1 MRDETR
7 PLMSR
12 GAKLSVAAT
21 VAALIALL
29 ALAPL
34 ASAASDP
41 VASGKTTITLDNG
54 LYKKLKKSHVKVTAV
69 KPATVKGKKIT
80 LPIKAE
86 GSTMDP
92 TTGAGKLNHKGGFK
106 LKAGKRKV
114 VVKNLVLDTTK
125 KSLSG
130 KVGKKNLKIAVVAGA
145 SIVRDGFGLDVV
157 AKKLK
162 LTKKAAKQLN
172 KALDENVF
180 KANRSLGSARASEQ
194 PETVTITGG
203 SATLTTSL
211 ATVKKLKEDNVEIN
225 LVAPANLAALG
236 PPPAFSFPVSGGS
249 TAPDASKGV
258 VQTNG
263 GLQLVQDWSKFGK
276 GKTTMTLNAIWVDLG
291 THVATVEVT
300 VESTLSPEANLGALG
315 RSSIADVSM
324 TGATVKSNSTSLT
337 VTVENASATLQA
349 VTAETLNSLFAKPA
363 KEFEG
368 ATKTPAQTFAAGD
381 PLGTFTFTAQ
391 TQ

>member
-194 PETVTITGG
+194 PETVTIKGG

-211 ATVKKLKEDNVEIN
+211 ETVKKLKEDNVDIEVIAPTN
-225 LVAPANLAALG
+225 VASLV
-236 PPPAFSFPVSGGS
+236 PPAFSFPVSGGS
-249 TAPDASKGV
+249 IAPDAGRGV

-263 GLQLVQDWSKFGK
+263 GLKLVQDWTKFGLEK
-276 GKTTMTLNAIWVDLG
+276 HTIMTLNAIWVDLG

-300 VESTLSPEANLGALG
+300 VESTLSSEANLGVLG

-349 VTAETLNSLFAKPA
+349 VTAETLNSLFAKGWEA
-363 KEFEG
+363 VV
-368 ATKTPAQTFAAGD
+368 KTPAKTFAAGD

>member
-1 MRDETR
+1 MRDETQ
-7 PLMSR
+7 PLRSR
-12 GAKLSVAAT
+12 GVKLSGAAV
-21 VAALIALL
+21 VAALIAVL
-29 ALAPL
+29 ALAPM

-54 LYKKLKKSHVKVTAV
+54 LYKKLKKNHVKVIAV

-92 TTGAGKLNHKGGFK
+92 TTGAGQLNHQGGFK

-114 VVKNLVLDTTK
+114 VVKSLVLDTTK

-130 KVGKKNLKIAVVAGA
+130 KVGKKKLKIAVVAGA

-172 KALDENVF
+172 KSLDENVF
-180 KANRSLGSARASEQ
+180 KANKSLGSARASEQ
-194 PETVTITGG
+194 PETVTVTGG
-203 SATLTTSL
+203 STTLTTSL
-211 ATVKKLKEDNVEIN
+211 ETVKKLKADNVEIN

-249 TAPDASKGV
+249 IAPDASKGIL
-258 VQTNG
+258 QTNG
-263 GLQLVQDWSKFGK
+263 GLQLVQDWGKFGK

-300 VESTLSPEANLGALG
+300 VESTLSEKANLGPLG
-315 RSSIADVSM
+315 RSSIADISM
-324 TGATVKSNSTSLT
+324 TGATVNSNTTSLT
-337 VTVENASATLQA
+337 VTVENASAALQA
-349 VTAETLNSLFAKPA
+349 VTAETLNSLFYEAA
-363 KEFEG
+363 VTFEPFTG
-368 ATKTPAQTFAAGD
+368 VPAQKFAAGD

>member
-41 VASGKTTITLDNG
+41 VAGGKTTITLDNG

-130 KVGKKNLKIAVVAGA
+130 KVGKKKLKIAVVAGA

-180 KANRSLGSARASEQ
+180 KASKSLGSARASEQ
-194 PETVTITGG
+194 PETVTIKGG

-211 ATVKKLKEDNVEIN
+211 ETVKKLKEDNVDIEVIAPTN
-225 LVAPANLAALG
+225 VASLV
-236 PPPAFSFPVSGGS
+236 PPAFSFPVSGGS
-249 TAPDASKGV
+249 VAPDAGRGV

-263 GLQLVQDWSKFGK
+263 GLKLVQDWTKFGLEK
-276 GKTTMTLNAIWVDLG
+276 HTIMTLNAIWVDLG

-300 VESTLSPEANLGALG
+300 VESTLSSEANLGVLG

-349 VTAETLNSLFAKPA
+349 VTAETLNSLFAKGWEA
-363 KEFEG
+363 VV
-368 ATKTPAQTFAAGD
+368 KTPAKTFAAGD